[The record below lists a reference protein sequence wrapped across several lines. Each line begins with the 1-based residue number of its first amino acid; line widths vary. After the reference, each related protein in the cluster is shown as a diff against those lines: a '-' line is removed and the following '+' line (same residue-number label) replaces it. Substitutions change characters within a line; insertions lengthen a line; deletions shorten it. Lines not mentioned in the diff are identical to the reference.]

1 MSRLGAAPVLEG
13 EAERALDTLLM
24 AFAADPVE
32 RWLYPEAGQY
42 LAHFPR
48 FLAAFGGAAFEGGT
62 AWQLGDFAAVAMWL
76 PPDADL
82 GGDSGGDP
90 VIGVITET
98 VAPERHRP
106 LFSIAE
112 QMDAAHPR
120 YPHWYLPWLGVDPF
134 AHGQGLGSELMNH
147 CLRTVDAAGLPAYL
161 ETPNPRTIPFYERHG
176 FEVTGQASAE
186 PCPPIT
192 MMLRAAR

>member
-1 MSRLGAAPVLEG
+1 MGGELRVSPVQEG
-13 EAERALDTLLM
+13 ESERALDTLLM

-32 RWLYPEAGQY
+32 RWLYPEPGQY

-48 FLAAFGGAAFEGGT
+48 FLAAFGGAAFDQGT
-62 AWQLGDFAAVAMWL
+62 AWRLGDFAAVALWL
-76 PPDADL
+76 PPDSGA
-82 GGDSGGDP
+82 DSGGEA
-90 VIGVITET
+90 VAGVIAET
-98 VAPERHRP
+98 VAPERHPP

-134 AHGQGLGSELMNH
+134 ASGRGLGSELMNH
-147 CLRTVDAAGLPAYL
+147 CLRVVDADGLPAYL

-176 FEVTGQASAE
+176 FEVVGESRAE

-192 MMLRAAR
+192 MMLREAR